1 MITSF
6 DQLVAQS
13 CALGMRTICVA
24 VAQDREVLLAVK
36 GAAGIGLA
44 RSILVGDE
52 RAIRTM
58 CREIGLDTDI
68 TIVHEP
74 DDTAAALLAA
84 EMVREGKADVL
95 AKGRINSSD
104 FLKAALDP
112 SRGLRSGRILSHI
125 AAFEIPSSRK
135 LVFHSDGGM
144 NIAPTLDEKEQI
156 LRNAIEAVR
165 GLGIDMPKIAI
176 LAANEKPTPKMPAT
190 MDAQALVERWKAGN
204 FPPCIVEG
212 PIAMDVA
219 ASREAAGH
227 KGIHSVIAGDV
238 DIFIVPNIEAGNM
251 IGKTLVYYA
260 GAKIA
265 GIVAGALKPI
275 VMVSRSDNA
284 KAKID
289 SIALAC
295 LVAARGDK

>member
-52 RAIRTM
+52 RAIGTM

-156 LRNAIEAVR
+156 LRNAIEVVR

>member
-84 EMVREGKADVL
+84 KMVREGKADVL

-156 LRNAIEAVR
+156 LRNAIEVVR

-204 FPPCIVEG
+204 FPPCIIEG